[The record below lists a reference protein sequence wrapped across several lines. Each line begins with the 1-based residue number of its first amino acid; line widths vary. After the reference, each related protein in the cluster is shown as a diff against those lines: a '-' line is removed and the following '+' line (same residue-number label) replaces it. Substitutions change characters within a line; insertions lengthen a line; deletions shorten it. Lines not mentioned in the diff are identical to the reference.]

1 MLQEPPA
8 DGVPSLVVGDARAL
22 LLGEDLALL
31 LEAAD
36 HALDRRLEVHHPH
49 HRLGV
54 ARGDERR
61 FVAYVC
67 DVRAGEARREGG
79 HALRHL
85 VEAVAQLDL
94 LQVNLVD
101 LEAAANVGLVDLDL
115 PVEPARAEEGGVE
128 DVGTV
133 RPRQHH
139 NPSQRVEP
147 VHLDEELVEGVLALV
162 VAASGEA
169 ALAARAADRVDLV
182 DEHDARRVRP
192 RLGEEVADARRAHAH
207 EHLDEVRPRDRE
219 ERHARLA
226 RHGLGEQRLARPRRA
241 AEEGALGDLGAED
254 LELVRVLEELHELV
268 HLHLGLLEAS
278 DVSEC
283 DLLLL
288 VALDDRGL
296 RLEHL
301 EDVPRTAAT
310 PHPAGSSRHLA
321 HDVEPDGDD
330 QDGRREL
337 QHLPG
342 PGGLVAVEDRDEVLL
357 LKSEVVLR
365 LFEAALEGVDA
376 PDREE
381 ELRGPAALLL
391 PPAAA
396 RGRLL
401 EEDPHDP

>member
-182 DEHDARRVRP
+182 DEHDRR
-192 RLGEEVADARRAHAH
+192 RLLVGEA
-207 EHLDEVRPRDRE
+207 EHLAHKLRPVPQVLLDQLRPDDAQESRRCLVRHR
-219 ERHARLA
+219 
-226 RHGLGEQRLARPRRA
+226 LGEQRLAGAGRPVQDNPLGRLDANILVELRVCHGQLHRLLDLLDLSLEA
-241 AEEGALGDLGAED
+241 AD
-254 LELVRVLEELHELV
+254 VRVGLERRLVDLHHRHQGVHVVREHPHDRKHLVVGEDGAARLEE
-268 HLHLGLLEAS
+268 
-278 DVSEC
+278 
-283 DLLLL
+283 
-288 VALDDRGL
+288 VAVDER
-296 RLEHL
+296 
-301 EDVPRTAAT
+301 
-310 PHPAGSSRHLA
+310 
-321 HDVEPDGDD
+321 HDV
-330 QDGRREL
+330 
-337 QHLPG
+337 H
-342 PGGLVAVEDRDEVLL
+342 
-357 LKSEVVLR
+357 VVLR
-365 LFEAALEGVDA
+365 
-376 PDREE
+376 PDR
-381 ELRGPAALLL
+381 RGHDRVVVVDHLL
-391 PPAAA
+391 
-396 RGRLL
+396 
-401 EEDPHDP
+401 